1 MLHYNE
7 AGNGYPVVL
16 LHGFCENNTCF
27 NKQVLLLKGHY
38 KVICP
43 DLPGSG
49 KSTPLVHATMESMA
63 DAVYE
68 LIEQLGIKKCVL
80 IGHSMGGY
88 VTMAF
93 VKKYSHVLD
102 GFGLLHSVATPDD
115 DERKQKRVQAQQVIR
130 EKGPAFYAR
139 NFIGPLFREGSDA
152 QLIKPYV
159 DVADQFTAEGLISQ
173 LEAMKNRPDSQE
185 TLRQTPLPAFFGV
198 GGYDTLIP
206 SEKMIGQALMCEQSY
221 IAILAESAHMGH
233 IEQAD
238 LTASHLVQFVDGIT
252 AQ

>member
-49 KSTPLVHATMESMA
+49 KSTSLAHATMERMA

-68 LIEQLGIKKCVL
+68 LIVQLGIKKCVL

-102 GFGLLHSVATPDD
+102 GFGLLHSMATPDD
-115 DERKQKRVQAQQVIR
+115 EERKQKRVQAQQVIR
-130 EKGPAFYAR
+130 EKGPVFYAR
-139 NFIGPLFREGSDA
+139 NFIGSLFREGSDVN
-152 QLIKPYV
+152 LVKPYI
-159 DVADQFTAEGLISQ
+159 DVANDFTAEGLISQ
-173 LEAMKNRPDSQE
+173 LEAMKNRPDNQE
-185 TLRQTPLPAFFGV
+185 VLKQTHLPAFFGV
-198 GGYDTLIP
+198 GRFDTLIP
-206 SEKMIGQALMCEQSY
+206 SEKMIAQALMCGQSY
-221 IAILAESAHMGH
+221 IAFLAESAHMGH
-233 IEQAD
+233 IEQAEAAAD
-238 LTASHLVQFVDGIT
+238 HIVQFVGGIT
-252 AQ
+252 GQ

>member
-1 MLHYNE
+1 MIHYNE

-49 KSTPLVHATMESMA
+49 KSAPQDRATTESMA

-68 LIEQLGIKKCVL
+68 LIGQLGIKKCVL

-115 DERKQKRVQAQQVIR
+115 DEREQKRVQAQAVIR

-139 NFIGPLFREGSDA
+139 NFIRPLFREETEER
-152 QLIKPYV
+152 LMEPYIR
-159 DVADQFTAEGLISQ
+159 VADEFSAEGLIMQ
-173 LEAMKNRPDSQE
+173 LEAMKNRPDHSE
-185 TLRQTPLPAFFGV
+185 VLAQTPLPAFFGI
-198 GGYDTLIP
+198 GRHDALIP
-206 SEKMIGQALMCEQSY
+206 ENKMLQQAITCRQSY
-221 IAILAESAHMGH
+221 VAYLTESAHMGH
-233 IEQAD
+233 IEQPE
-238 LTASHLVQFVDGIT
+238 LTASHIVKFVDSIT